1 MVNSEFF
8 NNLLFRY
15 IDFSEYN
22 LLILINMTGII
33 LTGGKSSRMGRNK
46 AFLKVNG
53 EVIIEKITRLF
64 KALFDEVILVT
75 SSPDEYKYL
84 NTKIVADIY
93 PKSGSLIGIY
103 SGLYHTSSQYAF
115 VAACDMPFLKKDF
128 IEYLIK
134 QKDGYDIVIPFS
146 PDGQQPLH
154 AIYSKSCLKPMED
167 QIKKGVLKIVD
178 ILPRLSVRYVK
189 EDEMIPFDPEFNSF
203 FNVNTPSE
211 FQKAEEMT
219 AKG

>member
-1 MVNSEFF
+1 
-8 NNLLFRY
+8 
-15 IDFSEYN
+15 
-22 LLILINMTGII
+22 MTGII

-46 AFLKVNG
+46 AFLKING
-53 EVIIEKITRLF
+53 DVIIERIVRLF
-64 KALFDEVILVT
+64 KELFDEVILVT
-75 SSPDEYKYL
+75 NSPDEYRRL
-84 NTKIVADIY
+84 NTRIVADIY

-103 SGLYHTSSQYAF
+103 SGLYHASSQYAF
-115 VAACDMPFLKKDF
+115 AAACDMPFLKKGF

-154 AIYSKSCLKPMED
+154 AIYSKTCLKPMED
-167 QIKKGVLKIVD
+167 QIKKDMLKIVD

-189 EDEMIPFDPEFNSF
+189 EDEIIPFDPEFKSF

-219 AKG
+219 AKGY

>member
-1 MVNSEFF
+1 
-8 NNLLFRY
+8 
-15 IDFSEYN
+15 
-22 LLILINMTGII
+22 MTGII

-64 KALFDEVILVT
+64 KELFDEVILVT
-75 SSPDEYKYL
+75 NSPDEYRYL
-84 NTKIVADIY
+84 NIKIVADIY

-103 SGLYHTSSQYAF
+103 SGLYHASSQYAF

-134 QKDGYDIVIPFS
+134 QKDGYDIIIPFS

-189 EDEMIPFDPEFNSF
+189 EDEIIPFDPEFKAF

>member
-33 LTGGKSSRMGRNK
+33 LTCGKSSRMGRNK

-64 KALFDEVILVT
+64 KALFDEVILVS

-103 SGLYHTSSQYAF
+103 SGLYYASSQYAF
-115 VAACDMPFLKKDF
+115 VAVCDMPFLKKDF

-189 EDEMIPFDPEFNSF
+189 EDEIIPFDPEFKSF

>member
-1 MVNSEFF
+1 
-8 NNLLFRY
+8 
-15 IDFSEYN
+15 
-22 LLILINMTGII
+22 MTGII

-46 AFLKVNG
+46 AFLKING
-53 EVIIEKITRLF
+53 DVIIERIVRLF
-64 KALFDEVILVT
+64 KEIFDEVILVT
-75 SSPDEYKYL
+75 NSPEEYRHL

-103 SGLYHTSSQYAF
+103 SGLYHASSQYAF
-115 VAACDMPFLKKDF
+115 AAACDMPFLKKGF

-154 AIYSKSCLKPMED
+154 AVYSKSCLKPMED
-167 QIKKGVLKIVD
+167 AIRKGDLKIID
-178 ILPRLSVRYVK
+178 ILPRLNVRRIAT
-189 EDEMIPFDPEFNSF
+189 DEIIPFDPEFKSF

-219 AKG
+219 EKSY